1 MQAQVDTRDN
11 ATVYSGS
18 QFGFYQRMDRT
29 KGQNQQRV
37 TVRPNHELGEKPLRF
52 NWQTPILLSKH
63 NQDIFYYGSNRFA
76 RSMNKGEG
84 MQNLGGDLTGGHK
97 DGNVPFGTLTTMS
110 ESPMRFGLIYTGSD
124 DGFINVSKDGGYS
137 WTAVHPKLPKQLQ
150 GLYISRVVASK
161 YKESRVYV
169 TLNGYRN
176 DHFNA
181 YVFVSD
187 DFGTTWKQICMDL
200 PAEPVNVIR
209 EDPKAE
215 NVLYIGTDNGLYVSL
230 DAGATSMA
238 WNASL
243 PRVPVHDIAIQE
255 RENEI
260 VLGTH
265 GRSIYIASLNEVQ
278 RLATDKEYLE
288 KKRGEIK

>member
-1 MQAQVDTRDN
+1 MHM
-11 ATVYSGS
+11 
-18 QFGFYQRMDRT
+18 F
-29 KGQNQQRV
+29 
-37 TVRPNHELGEKPLRF
+37 
-52 NWQTPILLSKH
+52 
-63 NQDIFYYGSNRFA
+63 
-76 RSMNKGEG
+76 
-84 MQNLGGDLTGGHK
+84 
-97 DGNVPFGTLTTMS
+97 
-110 ESPMRFGLIYTGSD
+110 
-124 DGFINVSKDGGYS
+124 
-137 WTAVHPKLPKQLQ
+137 
-150 GLYISRVVASK
+150 
-161 YKESRVYV
+161 
-169 TLNGYRN
+169 
-176 DHFNA
+176 
-181 YVFVSD
+181 FVSD

-288 KKRGEIK
+288 KKRGEVK